1 MHSCVSLCMAP
12 CITGSADV
20 CQCCT
25 LLMQKE
31 AKRFLG
37 ALAKRCQLAGRDTAT
52 APQLYALA
60 DDLELAVPDME
71 AFLGELNDAGARTP
85 SLPKTKCILKA

>member
-1 MHSCVSLCMAP
+1 MWPVQCYSLP
-12 CITGSADV
+12 
-20 CQCCT
+20 
-25 LLMQKE
+25 QKE

-37 ALAKRCQLAGRDTAT
+37 ALAKRCQLAGGNTVT

-71 AFLGELNDAGARTP
+71 AFLGELNDAGAR
-85 SLPKTKCILKA
+85 LHMRVLLLWGACALHLDAQM